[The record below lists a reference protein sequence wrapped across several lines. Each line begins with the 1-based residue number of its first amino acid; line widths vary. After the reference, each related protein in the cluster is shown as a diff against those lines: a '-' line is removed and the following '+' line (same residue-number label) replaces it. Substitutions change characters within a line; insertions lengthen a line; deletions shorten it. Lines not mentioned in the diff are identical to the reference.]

1 MAAPNIVSLSDIRGK
16 TNVANVT
23 IPGSTLVSNPAAS
36 NTVYKISSLYIS
48 NIDGVSSADVVV
60 RLERGGAGY
69 PIANTVAVPADATL
83 LVIDKNSG
91 VYLEEGD
98 SIYVAAS
105 ANGDLVAVASYEEL
119 G

>member
-1 MAAPNIVSLSDIRGK
+1 MANPNIVSLSDIRGK

-23 IPGSTLVSNPAAS
+23 FEGSTLVANPSGSNA
-36 NTVYKISSLYIS
+36 VYKISSLYVS

-60 RLERGGAGY
+60 RLERDGTGF

-83 LVIDKNSG
+83 IVIDKNSG

-105 ANGDLVAVASYEEL
+105 ANGDLVAVASFEEL
-119 G
+119 S

>member
-48 NIDGVSSADVVV
+48 NIDGVASADVVV

>member
-48 NIDGVSSADVVV
+48 NIDGVASADVVV

-69 PIANTVAVPADATL
+69 PIANTIAVPADATL

>member
-48 NIDGVSSADVVV
+48 NIDGVASADVVV
-60 RLERGGAGY
+60 RLERDGAGY

>member
-48 NIDGVSSADVVV
+48 NIDGVSSAYVVV
-60 RLERGGAGY
+60 RLERDGAGY

>member
-23 IPGSTLVSNPAAS
+23 IPGSTLVANPSGS
-36 NTVYKISSLYIS
+36 NTVYKISSLYVS
-48 NIDGVSSADVVV
+48 NIDGVASADVVI